1 MSQEKVEIMRRG
13 LDALN
18 RRDKAAFLALCDP
31 ELVNVPPRDWP
42 ESEPIRGAD
51 SVFDFLAVEAQDA
64 WGAESSS
71 FQYVEFIDAG
81 NSAVVAHME
90 YQAVG
95 KASGAH
101 VAFSYW
107 QTVTFRHGKVLR
119 IAWFANR
126 AEAIE
131 AARGVA

>member
-1 MSQEKVEIMRRG
+1 MRRG

-18 RRDKAAFLALCDP
+18 RRDKDAFLALCDP
-31 ELVNVPPRDWP
+31 SLANVPPRDWP

-51 SVFDFLAVEAQDA
+51 SVFDFLAVEAQNA

-81 NSAVVAHME
+81 TNAVVARME

-107 QTVTFRHGKVLR
+107 QSVTFRDGKVLR
-119 IAWFANR
+119 IEWFGDR

-131 AARGVA
+131 AARGAA